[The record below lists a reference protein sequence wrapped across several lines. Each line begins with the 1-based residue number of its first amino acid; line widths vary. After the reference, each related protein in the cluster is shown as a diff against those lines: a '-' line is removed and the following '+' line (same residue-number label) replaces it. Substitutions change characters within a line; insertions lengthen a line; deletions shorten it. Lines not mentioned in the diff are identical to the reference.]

1 MFGEEGNSAGSLST
15 IAISVLE
22 LFAEVMQMLCL
33 VAGLF
38 FFPFKRKCLVNILG
52 GFSWVEQGEPG
63 PHCSCW
69 CWSLLESL
77 VVLVLLALG
86 ELGVMLPVL

>member
-38 FFPFKRKCLVNILG
+38 FFHLKGSV
-52 GFSWVEQGEPG
+52 
-63 PHCSCW
+63 
-69 CWSLLESL
+69 
-77 VVLVLLALG
+77 
-86 ELGVMLPVL
+86 